1 MILQGIDVFNY
12 LYFLNNQNQKFYVN
26 KLEFKINSF
35 EFKTVKIMIE
45 KLIMMTKKIKKKKIK
60 KMKVLLIIKL
70 FLMNDL
76 WVNIY
81 LFLLKKD
88 KN

>member
-1 MILQGIDVFNY
+1 MILQGINVIDY

-60 KMKVLLIIKL
+60 KMKVILIIKL

-76 WVNIY
+76 WLNIY

>member
-60 KMKVLLIIKL
+60 KMKVILIIKL

>member
-1 MILQGIDVFNY
+1 
-12 LYFLNNQNQKFYVN
+12 
-26 KLEFKINSF
+26 
-35 EFKTVKIMIE
+35 MIE
-45 KLIMMTKKIKKKKIK
+45 KLIMMIKKIKKKKIK

-76 WVNIY
+76 WVKIY
-81 LFLLKKD
+81 LFWLKKD

>member
-1 MILQGIDVFNY
+1 
-12 LYFLNNQNQKFYVN
+12 
-26 KLEFKINSF
+26 
-35 EFKTVKIMIE
+35 MIE
-45 KLIMMTKKIKKKKIK
+45 KLIMMIKKIKKKKIK
-60 KMKVLLIIKL
+60 KMKVILIIKL

-76 WVNIY
+76 WLNIY

>member
-1 MILQGIDVFNY
+1 
-12 LYFLNNQNQKFYVN
+12 
-26 KLEFKINSF
+26 
-35 EFKTVKIMIE
+35 MIE

-60 KMKVLLIIKL
+60 KMKVILIIKL

-81 LFLLKKD
+81 LFWLKKD

>member
-1 MILQGIDVFNY
+1 MILQGINVIDY

-26 KLEFKINSF
+26 KLEFKINSE

-60 KMKVLLIIKL
+60 KMKVILIIKL

-76 WVNIY
+76 WLNIY

>member
-1 MILQGIDVFNY
+1 
-12 LYFLNNQNQKFYVN
+12 
-26 KLEFKINSF
+26 
-35 EFKTVKIMIE
+35 MIE

-60 KMKVLLIIKL
+60 KMKVILIIKL

-76 WVNIY
+76 WLNIY